1 VPTSSASPP
10 AEQVPTRSVAVWAAL
25 DPVVGTGRTLRILDV
40 GGGSGVWAVPLA
52 AAGCVVTVVEPSPN
66 ALATLHTRARE
77 AGVTIDAVQGDTD
90 SLGVPAGEADL
101 VLAHGVLEVVDD
113 APAAL
118 TALAA
123 AVTPGGA
130 VSVLVANRFAAIL
143 HRAIAGRIVD
153 ARRLLDDDAG
163 QLAGTRDPL
172 QRRFD
177 VAGLEKLVLGAGLSV
192 ELLQGHGVVS
202 DLVPGVVLDANPG
215 AADALAELEL
225 AAATRSPLRDVAARL
240 HVLAR
245 RTH

>member
-1 VPTSSASPP
+1 MRPDAVQRLLDAELAAARERRGGEPP
-10 AEQVPTRSVAVWAAL
+10 RV
-25 DPVVGTGRTLRILDV
+25 LDV

-52 AAGCVVTVVEPSPN
+52 AAGCAVTVVEPSPN
-66 ALATLHTRARE
+66 ALATLNTRARE
-77 AGVTIDAVQGDTD
+77 AGVTINAVQGDTD
-90 SLGVPAGEADL
+90 ALGVPDGEADL

-118 TALAA
+118 ASLAA
-123 AVTPGGA
+123 AVAPGGA

-177 VAGLEKLVLGAGLSV
+177 VAGLEKLVLDAGLAV
-192 ELLQGHGVVS
+192 EILQGHGVVS

-245 RTH
+245 RAL

>member
-1 VPTSSASPP
+1 MDMRPDAVQRVLD
-10 AEQVPTRSVAVWAAL
+10 AELAAARERRGAE
-25 DPVVGTGRTLRILDV
+25 PRVLDV

-66 ALATLHTRARE
+66 ALATLNTRARE
-77 AGVTIDAVQGDTD
+77 AGVTINAVQGDTD

-101 VLAHGVLEVVDD
+101 VLAHGLLEVVDD

-118 TALAA
+118 ASLAA
-123 AVTPGGA
+123 AVAPGGA

-177 VAGLEKLVLGAGLSV
+177 VPGLEKLVLEAGLSV
-192 ELLQGHGVVS
+192 ELLQGHGIVS

-245 RTH
+245 RTS

>member
-1 VPTSSASPP
+1 MRPDAVQRLLDAELSA
-10 AEQVPTRSVAVWAAL
+10 ARERRGGEQPRV
-25 DPVVGTGRTLRILDV
+25 LDV

-77 AGVTIDAVQGDTD
+77 AGVTINAVQGDTD

-118 TALAA
+118 ASLAA
-123 AVTPGGA
+123 AVAPGGA

-177 VAGLEKLVLGAGLSV
+177 VAGLEKLVLDAGLSV
-192 ELLQGHGVVS
+192 EILQGHGVVS

-245 RTH
+245 RTG